1 MPPRDAGKGKARR
14 VRLDQLLVDRSLA
27 ESRSRA
33 QALILAGHVRVG
45 TTPVTKAGELV
56 AEQAEITVLAP
67 PRFVSRGGEKLDH
80 ALETFGLDVA
90 GRVCA
95 DFGAST
101 GGFTD
106 CLLQR
111 GAARVYAIDVGYGQ
125 LDYRIRQDPR
135 VVAMDRTNARFVSTL
150 PEPVSLAVIDVS
162 FIALALVLPSA
173 IAVSEP
179 MGPIVALI
187 KPQFEAGKGVVGR
200 GGVVRDPAT
209 HCAVL
214 QSVAQA
220 AAGLGLRLDGL
231 TASPLRGPAGN
242 VEFLAL
248 WTPGTPLE
256 SDETAARI
264 AAALATVP
272 GR

>member
-1 MPPRDAGKGKARR
+1 MPPSGVDKGRVRR
-14 VRLDQLLVDRSLA
+14 VRLDQLLVDRNLA

-45 TTPVTKAGELV
+45 TAPVTKAGALV
-56 AEQAEITVLAP
+56 AEQAEVAVLTP

-80 ALETFGLDVA
+80 ALETFGLDVTD
-90 GRVCA
+90 RICA

-111 GAARVYAIDVGYGQ
+111 GAARVYALDVGYGQ
-125 LDYRIRQDPR
+125 MDYRLRQDPR
-135 VVAMDRTNARFVSTL
+135 VVVMDRTNARFVAAL
-150 PEPVSLAVIDVS
+150 PEPVSLVVIDVS
-162 FIALALVLPSA
+162 FISLALVLPRA
-173 IAVSEP
+173 IAISEP
-179 MGPIVALI
+179 AGQIVALV
-187 KPQFEAGKGVVGR
+187 KPQFEAGKEEVGR
-200 GGVVRDPAT
+200 GGVVRDPET
-209 HCAVL
+209 HRAVL
-214 QSVAQA
+214 QSVLSM
-220 AAGLGLRLDGL
+220 AAGLGLRLGDV

-242 VEFLAL
+242 VEFLA
-248 WTPGTPLE
+248 WWMPGTPVDA
-256 SDETAARI
+256 DETAARI

>member
-1 MPPRDAGKGKARR
+1 MPPSDAGKGRARR
-14 VRLDQLLVDRSLA
+14 VRLDQLLVDRNLA

-33 QALILAGHVRVG
+33 QALIIAGHVRVG
-45 TTPVTKAGELV
+45 TDAVTKAGELV
-56 AEQAEITVLAP
+56 AEQADVSVLAP

-80 ALETFGLDVA
+80 ALEAFALDVT
-90 GRVCA
+90 GRICA

-135 VVAMDRTNARFVSTL
+135 VVAMDRTNVRYVSAL
-150 PEPVSLAVIDVS
+150 PERVSLAVIDVS
-162 FIALALVLPSA
+162 FISLALVLPSA
-173 IAVSEP
+173 IAVGEP
-179 MGPIVALI
+179 ATDIVALI
-187 KPQFEAGKGVVGR
+187 KPQFEAGKGAVGK
-200 GGVVRDPAT
+200 GGVVRDPET
-209 HCAVL
+209 HRAVL
-214 QSVAQA
+214 QSVASTA
-220 AAGLGLRLDGL
+220 ATLGLRMAGL

-242 VEFLAL
+242 IEFLA
-248 WTPGTPLE
+248 WWSPGMPLAA
-256 SDETAARI
+256 DETAKWI
-264 AAALATVP
+264 AAALAMAP